1 MYNKKIC
8 NGYFIQNMQYDK
20 NLAFMPYA
28 SAGVCFQDNCIY
40 LVSYVT
46 PVIKIDENGWLT
58 CTGTYSATT
67 RKHISAFIKEYANG
81 LSYYDIKASYEKHYA
96 INILT
101 GEIKSLD
108 AYYAMF
114 NK

>member
-1 MYNKKIC
+1 MYNKKVL
-8 NGYFIQNMQYDK
+8 NGCFYVNASYDK
-20 NLAFMPYA
+20 KLAFMPYA
-28 SAGVCFQDNCIY
+28 SAGVCFQDGCIY

-67 RKHISAFIKEYANG
+67 RKHISAFIKEYVNG
-81 LSYYDIKASYEKHYA
+81 LAYYDIKSAYEKHCA

>member
-1 MYNKKIC
+1 MYTKKIL
-8 NGYFIQNMQYDK
+8 NGYFYVTMQYDK
-20 NLAFMPYA
+20 ALAFMPSA
-28 SAGVCFQDNCIY
+28 SAGVCFQDGCIY
-40 LVSYVT
+40 LVSYAT

-67 RKHISAFIKEYANG
+67 RKHISAFAKEYADG
-81 LSYYDIKASYEKHYA
+81 LNYYDIKASYEKHYA

-108 AYYAMF
+108 EYYAMF
-114 NK
+114 NR